1 MFGLPLVHIRIGDR
15 FGLLKKPVTA
25 WIAVANSAVGG
36 LFAFGGMAIAPL
48 SIGGLSIGL
57 LSFGGLAIGIFAL
70 GAIVLGVWTLFGG
83 LVVGWQAVGWQA
95 VGWQAVGCFAFAWKA
110 AAGDF
115 ALAHDF
121 ALGRIA
127 HAAQANNDIARQ
139 FIEPNLFFRCAQF
152 INNHWLWLN
161 LLWII
166 PTVVQWRVIARKNKL
181 NKLKSN

>member
-83 LVVGWQAVGWQA
+83 LVVGWQA